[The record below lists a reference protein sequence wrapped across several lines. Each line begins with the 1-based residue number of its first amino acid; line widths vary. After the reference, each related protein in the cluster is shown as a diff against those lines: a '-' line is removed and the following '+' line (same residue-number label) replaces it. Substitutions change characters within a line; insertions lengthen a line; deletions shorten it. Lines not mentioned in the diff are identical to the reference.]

1 MLLISDANVIIDMQ
15 DGGLLE
21 AMFQLDETFAIPD
34 MLYAEELEQQQPQ
47 LPRLGLQIKSLSGES
62 IARAIMLKQLYSGPS
77 TNDLFALEL
86 ARECQCP
93 LLTGDMA
100 LRRAA
105 ESEGIELRGTLWLVE
120 QLIVEK
126 IITVAKA
133 QVAYQKMRDAGSRL
147 PWAEIERQ
155 IKRLTKA
162 ACPLAESAK
171 VRNSCL

>member
-21 AMFQLDETFAIPD
+21 AMFQLNETFAVPD

-62 IARAIMLKQLYSGPS
+62 IARAMALRLRYTGPS

-100 LRRAA
+100 LRKAA
-105 ESEGIELRGTLWLVE
+105 ESEGVELRGTLWLVE
-120 QLIVEK
+120 QLVRQR
-126 IITVAKA
+126 IITVT
-133 QVAYQKMRDAGSRL
+133 VAHNAYRKMRDAGSRL
-147 PWAEIERQ
+147 PWPMVEKQ
-155 IKRLTKA
+155 IRRLEK
-162 ACPLAESAK
+162 EHG
-171 VRNSCL
+171 

>member
-21 AMFQLDETFAIPD
+21 VMFQLDETFAVPD

-62 IARAIMLKQLYSGPS
+62 IARAMLLKQHYSGPS

-86 ARECQCP
+86 ARECHCP

-100 LRRAA
+100 LRNAA
-105 ESEGIELRGTLWLVE
+105 ESEGVELRGTLWLVG
-120 QLIVEK
+120 QLIEER

-133 QVAYQKMRDAGSRL
+133 QAAYQKMRDAGSRL
-147 PWAEIERQ
+147 PWAEIDKKIR
-155 IKRLTKA
+155 KLGRA
-162 ACPLAESAK
+162 HG
-171 VRNSCL
+171 

>member
-21 AMFQLDETFAIPD
+21 AMFQLNETFAVPD

-62 IARAIMLKQLYSGPS
+62 IARAMALRQRYTGPS
-77 TNDLFALEL
+77 TNDLFAFEL

-100 LRRAA
+100 LRKAA
-105 ESEGIELRGTLWLVE
+105 ESEGVELRGTLWLVE
-120 QLIVEK
+120 QLVRQR
-126 IITVAKA
+126 IITVT
-133 QVAYQKMRDAGSRL
+133 VAHNAYRKMRDAGSRL
-147 PWAEIERQ
+147 PWPMVEKQ
-155 IKRLTKA
+155 IRRLEK
-162 ACPLAESAK
+162 EHG
-171 VRNSCL
+171 

>member
-21 AMFQLDETFAIPD
+21 AMFQLNETFAVPD

-62 IARAIMLKQLYSGPS
+62 IARAMALRQRYTGPS

-100 LRRAA
+100 LRKAA
-105 ESEGIELRGTLWLVE
+105 ESEGVELRGTLWLVE
-120 QLIVEK
+120 QLVRQR
-126 IITVAKA
+126 IITVT
-133 QVAYQKMRDAGSRL
+133 VAHNAYRKMRDAGSRL
-147 PWAEIERQ
+147 PWPMVEKQ
-155 IKRLTKA
+155 IRRLEK
-162 ACPLAESAK
+162 EHG
-171 VRNSCL
+171 

>member
-21 AMFQLDETFAIPD
+21 AMFQLDETFAVPD

-47 LPRLGLQIKSLSGES
+47 LPRLGLQIKSMSGES
-62 IARAIMLKQLYSGPS
+62 IARAIALKQQYSGPS

-100 LRRAA
+100 LRKAA
-105 ESEGIELRGTLWLVE
+105 DSEGVELRGTLWLVE
-120 QLIVEK
+120 QLVLQRV
-126 IITVAKA
+126 ITVAVA
-133 QVAYQKMRDAGSRL
+133 RGAYQKMRDAGSRL
-147 PWAEIERQ
+147 PWGEVDRQ
-155 IKRLTKA
+155 LKRM
-162 ACPLAESAK
+162 ED
-171 VRNSCL
+171 